1 MSQVP
6 ARDPISE
13 GWMNK
18 GAPVDYIGRTTRSCP
33 RCQGETTQD
42 EYKVIL
48 GRHGGVGAPYFIKP
62 FLKRSST
69 KGKVGTKSNW
79 FVCANCGS
87 MLPGDDTARRQAA
100 EFMQPEGFI
109 H

>member
-6 ARDPISE
+6 ARDPIGE
-13 GWMNK
+13 GWMNR
-18 GAPVDYIGRTTRSCP
+18 GAPVDHVGRVNRPCLK
-33 RCQGETTQD
+33 CKAETAQD

-48 GRHGGVGAPYFIKP
+48 GRHGGVGAPFFAKP
-62 FLKRSST
+62 FLKRAST

-79 FVCANCGS
+79 FVCASCGS
-87 MLPGDDTARRQAA
+87 MVPADDTARRQAT
-100 EFMQPEGFI
+100 EFGLPEGFV